1 MPISFEIPA
10 ELEAGL
16 AAELGDLNRA
26 AKEAFVIQGY
36 RSGKISVGV
45 VARLLGLES
54 RWDAERWL
62 KDRDIP
68 MPLTRDDLEAD
79 RQALDQILGPVH

>member
-26 AKEAFVIQGY
+26 AKEAFVIQSY

-45 VARLLGLES
+45 VAQLLGLES

-68 MPLTRDDLEAD
+68 MPLTHDDLEAD

>member
-1 MPISFEIPA
+1 MSISFEIPA
-10 ELEAGL
+10 ELEVGL
-16 AAELGDLNRA
+16 AAQLGDLNRA
-26 AKEAFVIQGY
+26 AKEAFVIQSY

-45 VARLLGLES
+45 VAQLLGLES

-68 MPLTRDDLEAD
+68 VPLTNDDMDAD
-79 RQALDQILGPVH
+79 RHALDQILGPVH

>member
-16 AAELGDLNRA
+16 AAEFGDLNRV
-26 AKEAFVIQGY
+26 AKEAFVIQSY

-45 VARLLGLES
+45 VAQLLGLES

-62 KDRDIP
+62 KDHNIP
-68 MPLTRDDLEAD
+68 MPLTHD
-79 RQALDQILGPVH
+79 I